1 MSFRQT
7 QKIWKK
13 NQDSFLQPKY
23 TWIGELFTRI
33 GRNIV
38 HYVYLSNKE
47 SWISTNPIDLDKK
60 TKTFKTCLT
69 SLNLIFRCVNH
80 GGRCCSML
88 LNIINL
94 LIVLEQL
101 FCLCVI
107 EIINWK
113 FIIDFLVI
121 SKTKATFSLLIQFHI
136 QSIRKV
142 INSFHCKVSIL
153 DYPHCRPLK
162 KKKPKPLSY
171 FIKGWPLFRFPW
183 FCLRW

>member
-1 MSFRQT
+1 
-7 QKIWKK
+7 
-13 NQDSFLQPKY
+13 
-23 TWIGELFTRI
+23 
-33 GRNIV
+33 
-38 HYVYLSNKE
+38 
-47 SWISTNPIDLDKK
+47 
-60 TKTFKTCLT
+60 
-69 SLNLIFRCVNH
+69 
-80 GGRCCSML
+80 ML

-113 FIIDFLVI
+113 FIIDFRIV
-121 SKTKATFSLLIQFHI
+121 TKATIVIKTTFSLLIQFHI

-171 FIKGWPLFRFPW
+171 FIKG
-183 FCLRW
+183 

>member
-1 MSFRQT
+1 MTCNMCAF
-7 QKIWKK
+7 
-13 NQDSFLQPKY
+13 

-38 HYVYLSNKE
+38 HYVYLSNNE

-94 LIVLEQL
+94 FIVLEQL

-113 FIIDFLVI
+113 FIIDFRIV
-121 SKTKATFSLLIQFHI
+121 TKATI
-136 QSIRKV
+136 V
-142 INSFHCKVSIL
+142 IKDYFFTFDSVS
-153 DYPHCRPLK
+153 Y
-162 KKKPKPLSY
+162 SEY
-171 FIKGWPLFRFPW
+171 S
-183 FCLRW
+183 